1 MGRGRHR
8 AERPPRE
15 GQMSRESGG
24 TLSPAGQAD
33 VANGGDDLAAD
44 DVLALPCP
52 SMSGPALATRSRS
65 RAACESTL
73 GTALAPSA

>member
-1 MGRGRHR
+1 MGRGHHR
-8 AERPPRE
+8 AERPPRG

-24 TLSPAGQAD
+24 PLSPTGEAA
-33 VANGGDDLAAD
+33 VATGSDDLSAD
-44 DVLALPCP
+44 DVLALSCP